1 MEPKSSKLMDQNRL
15 TAEPSN
21 VEDGD
26 NTCHPYDAVFGEIT
40 EDGPNY
46 RNVGWIGTSALMIK
60 AQIGLGVLSIPQAF
74 DVLGIVPGVIT
85 LSAVAGITTWSDYIV
100 GVFKLRHPEI
110 YGIDDVGAMLFGRVG
125 REILAAGFVLY
136 YTFVAGSMMLG
147 ISIGLNAVSMHGT
160 CTAVFV
166 AVAAMVGGSFASIRT
181 LGRMSW
187 LALVGV
193 TSLVIAIVMVTIA
206 VGVQDRPAAAP
217 KEGPFKSDFK
227 VVGNPSFADAVSA
240 ISTFVFAY
248 AGTPAF
254 FSFAAEMREPKHYVR
269 ALTLCQIIVTV
280 AYVGI
285 GCVVYYFCG
294 SYVASPALG
303 SAGSLIKKISYGI
316 AIPGIVATAMLT
328 IHLPGKYLFVRFLRG
343 TKHLTANT
351 FVHWGTWLG
360 CVFGVTITAYI
371 IASAIPVFGGLVSF
385 IGALLGTL
393 MSFQPMGCMWLYDN
407 WSPDKRKRNLRWFL
421 MVIWSGFVVVSGT
434 FLMVAGTYGSVVTI
448 IDSYKKDGGSKAW
461 ACADNS
467 NSV

>member
-1 MEPKSSKLMDQNRL
+1 
-15 TAEPSN
+15 
-21 VEDGD
+21 
-26 NTCHPYDAVFGEIT
+26 
-40 EDGPNY
+40 
-46 RNVGWIGTSALMIK
+46 
-60 AQIGLGVLSIPQAF
+60 
-74 DVLGIVPGVIT
+74 
-85 LSAVAGITTWSDYIV
+85 
-100 GVFKLRHPEI
+100 
-110 YGIDDVGAMLFGRVG
+110 MLFGRVG

-147 ISIGLNAVSMHGT
+147 ISIGLNAVSMHST

-166 AVAAMVGGSFASIRT
+166 TVAAIVGGSFASIIT

-206 VGVQDRPAAAP
+206 VGVRDRPVAAP
-217 KEGPFKSDFK
+217 KEGPFICDFK

-269 ALTLCQIIVTV
+269 ALALCQIIVII

-285 GCVVYYFCG
+285 GCVVCYFCG

-303 SAGSLIKKISYGI
+303 SAGPLIKTISYRIG
-316 AIPGIVATAMLT
+316 IPGIVATAMLT
-328 IHLPGKYLFVRFLRG
+328 
-343 TKHLTANT
+343 
-351 FVHWGTWLG
+351 VHLG
-360 CVFGVTITAYI
+360 CVFGVTLTAYM

-407 WSPDKRKRNLRWFL
+407 WSPDKRKRDLRWSW
-421 MVIWSGFVVVSGT
+421 MVTWSGFVVVSGT

-448 IDSYKKDGGSKAW
+448 IDSYKKDGGTKAW